1 MSFSLHVIEWPRFGI
16 ESSCE
21 NGLFW
26 PLKLEKIEKINKKVA
41 GWFQDSNPGTL
52 VCQSSVLPLS
62 YEVWLLEIML

>member
-26 PLKLEKIEKINKKVA
+26 PLKLEKIEKINKSCWLVP
-41 GWFQDSNPGTL
+41 GFEPRNP
-52 VCQSSVLPLS
+52 SLPMHTVKKGG
-62 YEVWLLEIML
+62 ER